1 MVTLTQREGEGGA
14 DPTSCCTAA
23 ADGHRGNGTMK
34 PIDYFQSQSPIELW
48 TAGKNQK
55 KLKVLTLDLLST
67 QVELKKPVADTI
79 VS

>member
-1 MVTLTQREGEGGA
+1 
-14 DPTSCCTAA
+14 
-23 ADGHRGNGTMK
+23 MK
-34 PIDYFQSQSPIELW
+34 LIDYFQSQSPIELW

-55 KLKVLTLDLLST
+55 KLKDLTLDLLST